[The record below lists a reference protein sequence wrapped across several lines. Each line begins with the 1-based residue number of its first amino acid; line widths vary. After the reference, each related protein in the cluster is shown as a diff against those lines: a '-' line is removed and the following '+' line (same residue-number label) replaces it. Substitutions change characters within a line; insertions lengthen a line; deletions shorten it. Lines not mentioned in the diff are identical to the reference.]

1 MRRWTTSFWNFYR
14 RSDTNSPAFAPAV
27 RRADQIKFGEA
38 IVGQTANNER
48 IKLRAGFF
56 NSIAIGLFL
65 TGCLLPFLAAAQRTG
80 VIVDWVFNHS
90 SREPVFVD
98 YATIIAYLAEFALAL
113 VGAGYF
119 RRQADRMVD
128 KIQD

>member
-1 MRRWTTSFWNFYR
+1 M
-14 RSDTNSPAFAPAV
+14 
-27 RRADQIKFGEA
+27 
-38 IVGQTANNER
+38 GQAAENER

-65 TGCLLPFLAAAQRTG
+65 TGCLLPLLAIAQRTG
-80 VIVDWVFNHS
+80 IIVDWLFNHS
-90 SREPVFVD
+90 SREPVLVD
-98 YATIIAYLAEFALAL
+98 YATVVAYFVEIAFALI
-113 VGAGYF
+113 GARYF